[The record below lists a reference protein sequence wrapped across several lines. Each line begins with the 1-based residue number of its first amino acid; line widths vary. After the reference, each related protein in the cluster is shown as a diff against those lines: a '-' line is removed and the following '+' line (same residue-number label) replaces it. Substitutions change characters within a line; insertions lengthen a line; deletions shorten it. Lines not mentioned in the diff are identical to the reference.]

1 MSLTITRPPYTLSTD
16 RARIDV
22 AFVHAY
28 LSHESYWAHGRALET
43 VQRSIDHSLCVGIYL
58 DTAQVGFAR
67 LVTDYATFAYLGD
80 VFVLPDWQGRGY
92 GKKLMTAV
100 FAHPQLQGLRRFM
113 LATASAHAL
122 YAGYGFTP
130 VSRPQTLMERYF
142 PEIYLGQ

>member
-1 MSLTITRPPYTLSTD
+1 MNPPLKVSTD
-16 RARIDV
+16 IGQMDTELI
-22 AFVHAY
+22 HGY
-28 LSHESYWAHGRALET
+28 LTQSYWARGISLEL
-43 VQRSIDHSLCVGIYL
+43 VRRSMANSLCFGGFVDGRQI
-58 DTAQVGFAR
+58 AFAR
-67 LVTDYATFAYLGD
+67 VISDYATFAYLGD